1 VRDAICSSAAYGW
14 RVLTESA
21 AFLEAKISL
30 PVIHWL
36 TDDYVVQQLDLEN
49 PGSLANPAGEAQ
61 IGFTRARVSGGMVV
75 LCEQNGYVN
84 RRAYRRA
91 QAVVG
96 VARIDQTL
104 HIICCG
110 FSSQTAGFD

>member
-1 VRDAICSSAAYGW
+1 VAYGW

-30 PVIHWL
+30 PVIYWL

-49 PGSLANPAGEAQ
+49 PGSFANPAREAK
-61 IGFTRARVSGGMVV
+61 IGFARARVPRRVV
-75 LCEQNGYVN
+75 MLCGQNDYVT

-91 QAVVG
+91 QPVVG
-96 VARIDQTL
+96 VPRVDQTL
-104 HIICCG
+104 HIILCA
-110 FSSQTAGFD
+110 FRRAITRTVRRRF